1 MAENVQNSIK
11 IRTNE
16 FADPLFCYTSLRFLY
31 SKGKMLMQKGWFNV
45 FLIVIAVD
53 DF

>member
-11 IRTNE
+11 IRINE
-16 FADPLFCYTSLRFLY
+16 FADPLFCCTSLRFLY
-31 SKGKMLMQKGWFNV
+31 GKGKMLVQKGWFNV